1 MKKFFRGLGNTIFT
15 LIIILMVIGLVGN
28 LSAKSDKVYNI
39 VKYRTYIIVSP
50 SMKPAINPG
59 DLIFVRK
66 VDVDKIKE
74 GDIITFKNEDMVS
87 THRVVKVDKNTITT
101 KGDSNNT
108 EDYPTDKKEIIGEFS
123 FAIPK
128 IGYVFAFATSLI
140 GMVTIG
146 CVIIFIFIYDFI
158 FKENKKS
165 KNN

>member
-1 MKKFFRGLGNTIFT
+1 
-15 LIIILMVIGLVGN
+15 
-28 LSAKSDKVYNI
+28 
-39 VKYRTYIIVSP
+39 
-50 SMKPAINPG
+50 MKPAINPG

-74 GDIITFKNEDMVS
+74 GDIITFKNEDMVA

>member
-74 GDIITFKNEDMVS
+74 GDIITFKNEDMVA

-108 EDYPTDKKEIIGEFS
+108 EDYPTDKKEIIGEFY

>member
-1 MKKFFRGLGNTIFT
+1 MKKLLKILGNIVFV
-15 LIIILMVIGLVGN
+15 LIIILMAIGLIGN
-28 LSAKSDKVYNI
+28 LSAKSDKVYNM

-66 VDVDKIKE
+66 VDVDEIKE
-74 GDIITFKNEDMVS
+74 GDIITFNNEDIVA

>member
-74 GDIITFKNEDMVS
+74 GDIITFKNEDMVA

>member
-1 MKKFFRGLGNTIFT
+1 MKKFLRVLGNIIFA
-15 LIIILMVIGLVGN
+15 LIIILMTIGLMGN

-39 VKYRTYIIVSP
+39 IKYRTYIIVSP

-66 VDVDKIKE
+66 VNVDEIKE
-74 GDIITFKNEDMVS
+74 GDIITFNNEDIVA
-87 THRVVKVDKNTITT
+87 THRAIKVDDKTITT
-101 KGDSNNT
+101 KGDSNNV
-108 EDYPTDKKEIIGEFS
+108 EDYPIDKKEVIGKFT

-128 IGYVFAFATSLI
+128 IGYIFSFATSLV

-146 CVIIFIFIYDFI
+146 CIIIFIFIYDFI
-158 FKENKKS
+158 FKDNKKS

>member
-1 MKKFFRGLGNTIFT
+1 MIRYGVMKKFFRGLGNTIFT

-74 GDIITFKNEDMVS
+74 GDIITFKNEDMVA
-87 THRVVKVDKNTITT
+87 THRAIKIDKNTITT
-101 KGDSNNT
+101 KGDSNNV
-108 EDYPTDKKEIIGEFS
+108 EDYPIDKKEVIGELNPGDTITS
-123 FAIPK
+123 RREIAQILKVNQNTVQK
-128 IGYVFAFATSLI
+128 I
-140 GMVTIG
+140 
-146 CVIIFIFIYDFI
+146 
-158 FKENKKS
+158 
-165 KNN
+165 